1 MNKIYYVL
9 GLTALLAASCTK
21 TLTADEIK
29 AADDAKIKAYIA
41 AKGWQMQV
49 TPEGVYYKIDSAG
62 SGGSPTLTN
71 RVRVRYKGY
80 LLDDK
85 EFDKDMN
92 YGIQVFLSQL
102 IPGWQ
107 IGIPK
112 YQKGGGGKLIIP
124 SALGY
129 GTTGSGSIPANAP
142 LVFDINLV
150 DFN

>member
-1 MNKIYYVL
+1 MNKIYFVL
-9 GLTALLAASCTK
+9 GLTALLAASCAK
-21 TLTADEIK
+21 ELTADEIK

-49 TPEGVYYKIDSAG
+49 TPEGVYYRIDSAG

-80 LLDDK
+80 LLDEK
-85 EFDKDMN
+85 EFDKDMG

-102 IPGWQ
+102 ITGWQ

-129 GTTGSGSIPANAP
+129 GSQSAGSIPANSP

>member
-9 GLTALLAASCTK
+9 GLTALLAASCAK
-21 TLTADEIK
+21 TQTDDE
-29 AADDAKIKAYIA
+29 KIKAYIA
-41 AKGWQMQV
+41 EKGWQMQV
-49 TPEGVYYKIDSAG
+49 TPEGVYYRIDSAG
-62 SGGSPTLTN
+62 SGGSPAVTN

-80 LLDDK
+80 LLNDK
-85 EFDKDMN
+85 EFDKNMD
-92 YGIQVFLSQL
+92 YGIQYILSNL

-124 SALGY
+124 SSLGY
-129 GTTGSGSIPANAP
+129 GASGSGTIPGNSP